1 MDREKAI
8 KTVRDL
14 LEALGGDLTREGF
27 KDIFHGEK
35 KREVFALVK

>member
-1 MDREKAI
+1 MDREKAV

-14 LEALGGDLTREGF
+14 LEALGDLMREGF